1 MVNLKL
7 CLKCKSLFKYLY
19 FSNCS
24 EADNAIV
31 ELDGK
36 PPLNWEVAYAMS
48 RKSEEIP
55 YQQFA
60 SLMLDSDFE
69 RQTPMFQTS
78 GVGIQTFHSKQSP
91 VHRNTESSMGM

>member
-1 MVNLKL
+1 MEFETQ
-7 CLKCKSLFKYLY
+7 C
-19 FSNCS
+19 
-24 EADNAIV
+24 EADTAIF

-36 PPLNWEVAYAMS
+36 SRLNWEVAYNSMS
-48 RKSEEIP
+48 RKSEEMP
-55 YQQFA
+55 YQHFT

-78 GVGIQTFHSKQSP
+78 GVGKQTFHSKQSL